1 MIDKPF
7 FSHEDGCS
15 FASVQGLRLHL
26 QQKTEWSDT
35 SIVGARVAVMWH
47 SDQWYQGTVTEFD
60 PVRKKHCIEYGEN
73 GEHWCNM
80 QSKLFYIVTPGPN
93 TSSVTG
99 NLDVDASERS
109 RATGVE
115 WGVSSSSS
123 TALPSNP
130 GTSSGAVATATSV
143 ESKQGGLNEVRR
155 GKLFTSSYAVAQ
167 SLVHFAY
174 GENIQ
179 QVGYRTDAHLC
190 VTKGEKDS
198 ATIAGSSL
206 LYGEILPQGVSKA

>member
-1 MIDKPF
+1 
-7 FSHEDGCS
+7 
-15 FASVQGLRLHL
+15 
-26 QQKTEWSDT
+26 
-35 SIVGARVAVMWH
+35 MWH
-47 SDQWYQGTVTEFD
+47 SDQWYQGTITDFD
-60 PVRKKHCIEYGEN
+60 PVRKKHCIEYGGN

-93 TSSVTG
+93 NSSVSG
-99 NLDVDASERS
+99 NLDADASES
-109 RATGVE
+109 SQEVGVE
-115 WGVSSSSS
+115 WSVSSSSP

-130 GTSSGAVATATSV
+130 ATPSGAAAATATRV
-143 ESKQGGLNEVRR
+143 ESKQGDLSEVRR
-155 GKLFTSSYAVAQ
+155 GKLLTSSYAVAQ

-190 VTKGEKDS
+190 VTKGEKDF